1 MNFNN
6 EDLSKAFESSLKSV
20 NHTVLDAQVLM
31 YRFLSEVEKITEEKN
46 ISRKS
51 LAKLVGTS
59 PSYITQLFQG
69 NKIISLELLGRIQ
82 RALDIKFE
90 INAVHANNRNCEK
103 TRHAFFFERTTHKN
117 LIKHRYTSI
126 RNLYDITPSEKY
138 DISIKHNRH
147 KEPISA

>member
-1 MNFNN
+1 MNINN
-6 EDLSKAFESSLKSV
+6 EDLSKAFASSLKSV

-90 INAVHANNRNCEK
+90 INAVHANM
-103 TRHAFFFERTTHKN
+103 
-117 LIKHRYTSI
+117 
-126 RNLYDITPSEKY
+126 
-138 DISIKHNRH
+138 
-147 KEPISA
+147 